1 MKVLHGI
8 VTCCSLALLSGSA
21 LGQVERIVK
30 PIPSDAD
37 AHDLAAFDDG
47 YATIANANRNG
58 QDVLVLTRHTLGG
71 AVIWQR
77 YLVGDRNDRA
87 YCIETTRDG
96 GFIIAGET
104 DSVNQ
109 NIGFT
114 TLIKTD
120 GNGNIQWAR
129 AIRGTE
135 YGTRPITVGLRE
147 DREGN
152 YILVSATR
160 DPEIPGQQGY
170 AGLFNPAGAII
181 WSAQYRDPRFNI
193 PETGFSDVRET
204 VTPNGDRQFVV
215 TGYSSADNT
224 PRNAI
229 ALYLRPADGVNILT
243 RSYNFIAG
251 QEDHFG
257 NGVLP
262 ISREQIRLTGRI
274 TEPQSGFNDDTLVWD
289 VDAALIPSAL
299 AAVYDDFRVAHA
311 AIEPSFTAVG
321 VTTMAG
327 HWDRTD
333 TEEDAMLMT
342 LSITPSL
349 FVWANAYGRIG
360 DDAFRGLDT
369 RRDSILAVG
378 SSDSFAGPRWIYT
391 ARTDP
396 LGVTSCENNIRFDPR
411 SPTPRHIS
419 FEMPRITMP
428 VIQYRLADPRTEWFE
443 RVVCNRCPADFNEDG
458 FLDFF
463 DYDDY
468 VNCFENN
475 ICPPGRDAD
484 FNGDGFVDFFDY
496 DAFVGAFERGC

>member
-1 MKVLHGI
+1 ML
-8 VTCCSLALLSGSA
+8 LAGGASA
-21 LGQVERIVK
+21 QVERIVK

-37 AHDLAAFDDG
+37 AHDLAALDDG
-47 YATIANANRNG
+47 YATIANGTRNG

-71 AVIWQR
+71 AVLWQR
-77 YLVGDRNDRA
+77 YLVGNRNDRA
-87 YCIETTRDG
+87 FCIERTRDG

-104 DSVNQ
+104 DSINP
-109 NIGFT
+109 NLGFT

-120 GNGNIQWAR
+120 GNGNLLWAR

-160 DPEIPGQQGY
+160 DPEFPGQQGY
-170 AGLFNPAGAII
+170 AGLFNPAGGVI
-181 WSAQYRDPRFNI
+181 WSGQYRDPRFNV

-204 VTPNGDRQFVV
+204 VGPAGERQFIV
-215 TGYSSADNT
+215 TGYSSQDNT

-229 ALYLRPADGVNILT
+229 ALYLRPADGFNSLA

-251 QEDHFG
+251 GEDTFG
-257 NGVLP
+257 NGLLP
-262 ISREQIRLTGRI
+262 LSTERTRLTGRL
-274 TEPQSGFNDDTLVWD
+274 TEPQSGFSDDTVVWD
-289 VDAALIPSAL
+289 IDPMLQPIGL
-299 AAVYDDFRVAHA
+299 AAIYDDFRVAHA

-327 HWDRTD
+327 HWLRNDV
-333 TEEDAMLMT
+333 EEDAMLMT
-342 LSITPSL
+342 LSATPSL
-349 FVWANAYGRIG
+349 FVWANAYGRQG
-360 DDAFRGLDT
+360 DDAFRGLAT
-369 RRDSILAVG
+369 RPDSILAVG

-396 LGVTSCENNIRFDPR
+396 LGRTSCEDRITFDPR
-411 SPTPRHIS
+411 SPQPRHVAY
-419 FEMPRITMP
+419 EMPRVTVP
-428 VIQYRLADPRTEWFE
+428 VLQYHLDDPRTEAAQ
-443 RVVCNRCPADFNEDG
+443 RIVCNRCPADFNEDG

-468 VNCFENN
+468 VNCFEGGP
-475 ICPPGRDAD
+475 CPPGKDAD
-484 FNGDGFVDFFDY
+484 FNNDGFVDFFDY
-496 DAFVGAFERGC
+496 DAFVAAFERGC